1 MFDIQEELK
10 KLPDKPGVYLMK
22 DDSDTIIYVGKAINL
37 KNRVRQYFQSSRN
50 HSPKVQKMVPQIK
63 EFEYIVTDSELEAL
77 ILECNLIKKHRPK
90 YNVLLKDDKNYPY
103 IKITIQED
111 FPRVF
116 LTRKLTKDKA
126 KYFGPYTDTG
136 AVRETLDLIH
146 KVWPIRSCN
155 RVLPR
160 DIGKERPC
168 LNYHIGQCK
177 APCAGFISTQ
187 EYHAVIEE
195 ILEFLGGKYEP
206 ILEQLQEKMEKEA
219 QELNFEQAA
228 EIRDQIQN
236 VQRLAQKQ
244 KMIHAS
250 MEDQDIIAF
259 ARAHDE
265 ALVQVFF
272 IRGGKLIG
280 REHFLLDG
288 VDEMTR
294 GEVMNSF
301 VKQFYSGT
309 PFIPKEIILQEEID
323 EANIIQAWL
332 SDKRGQ
338 KVYIRVPRKGEKSK
352 LVELAAK
359 NAILTLEQ
367 FGEKIKREQKRTQ
380 GALEEIQHALG
391 LSQEI
396 YRIEAFDISNT
407 QGFESVG
414 SMVVFEG
421 GKPKRNDYRKFKIKF
436 VTGPNDYASMEEVL
450 RRRFIRAL
458 EERKELEEKGFEME
472 FGKFSNLPDLI
483 LIDGGK
489 GQVNIAEQVLAN
501 LDLSIPICG
510 MVKDDRHRTR
520 GLMYENKEIRLP
532 MGTEGMKLVTRI
544 QDEAH
549 RFAIEYHR
557 KLRSKQQIQSILD
570 EIPGIGPVR
579 RKALLQHFG
588 SVNKIREATMEELKK
603 VDRMNEK
610 AAESVYHF
618 FR

>member
-10 KLPDKPGVYLMK
+10 KLPEKPGVYLMK
-22 DDSDTIIYVGKAINL
+22 DAYDTIIYVGKAINL
-37 KNRVRQYFQSSRN
+37 KNRVRQYFQNSRN
-50 HSPKVQKMVPQIK
+50 HSPKTQKMVPQIR

-103 IKITIQED
+103 IKVTVQED

-116 LTRKLTKDKA
+116 LTRSLMKDKA

-136 AVRETLDLIH
+136 AVRETLELIH
-146 KVWPIRSCN
+146 KIWPLRTCR

-168 LNYHIGQCK
+168 LNYHIHQCK
-177 APCAGFISTQ
+177 APCAGYISSSDYV
-187 EYHAVIEE
+187 EMIEE
-195 ILEFLGGKYEP
+195 VLDFLGGKYESV
-206 ILEQLQEKMEKEA
+206 IEQLQGQMEAAAE
-219 QELNFEQAA
+219 ELNFERAA
-228 EIRDQIQN
+228 EIRDQIQS
-236 VQRLAQKQ
+236 VQRLDQKQ

-250 MEDQDIIAF
+250 MEDQDVIAF
-259 ARAHDE
+259 AKEENE
-265 ALVQVFF
+265 ALAQVFF

-280 REHFLLDG
+280 REHFLMDG

-294 GEVMNSF
+294 KEIMNSF
-301 VKQFYSGT
+301 VKQFYAGT
-309 PFIPKEIILQEEID
+309 PFIPKEVILQEEID

-338 KVYIRVPRKGEKSK
+338 RVYIKVPQKGEKSK
-352 LVELAAK
+352 LIDLAAT
-359 NAILTLEQ
+359 NALLTLEQ
-367 FGEKIKREQKRTQ
+367 FGEKMKREQLRTK
-380 GALEEIQHALG
+380 GALQELQEALG
-391 LSQEI
+391 IEQELH
-396 YRIEAFDISNT
+396 RVEAFDISNT

-421 GKPKRNDYRKFKIKF
+421 GKPKRSDYRKFKIKYI
-436 VTGPNDYASMEEVL
+436 VGPDDYGSMEEVL
-450 RRRFIRAL
+450 RRRFLRAL
-458 EERKELEEKGFEME
+458 EERKELAEKGFEME
-472 FGKFSNLPDLI
+472 LGKFSTLPDLI
-483 LIDGGK
+483 LMDGGK
-489 GQVNIAEQVLAN
+489 GQVNVAERVLMD
-501 LDLSIPICG
+501 LGLSIPVCG

-520 GLMYENKEIRLP
+520 GLLYQNQEISLP
-532 MGTEGMKLVTRI
+532 MGTEGMKLVARI

-557 KLRSKQQIQSILD
+557 KLRSKQQIQSVLD

-588 SVNKIREATMEELKK
+588 SVEKIRQATLEEIQA
-603 VDRMNEK
+603 VDTMNQK
-610 AAESVYHF
+610 TAISVYDF
-618 FR
+618 FH